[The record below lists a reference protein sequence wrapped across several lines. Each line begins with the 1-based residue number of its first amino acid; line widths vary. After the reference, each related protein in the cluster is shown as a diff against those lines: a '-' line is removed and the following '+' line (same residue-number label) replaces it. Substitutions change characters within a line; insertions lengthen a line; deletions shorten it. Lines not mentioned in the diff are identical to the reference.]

1 MVVDTENTTSPTETQ
16 PRSGRFD
23 NSKLFSA
30 YHVGLQLLLASL
42 AASIVAAEVLAGG
55 LFVLWVVLMAR
66 GVRYRR
72 TALDIPVLIFIFVR
86 LLSIVFSEYPSMSYI
101 TITRELVYYAGYFFT
116 VYYLQNVGRQRIES
130 LLKVLF
136 VSTGVITVIAIAQFL
151 LGHTLRVNA
160 LTGGGML
167 STQLAFVILVALVA
181 KDVKSIFR
189 SPMVFW
195 LLISVFAIGL
205 ALSMTRGDW
214 IATAAGIVLFSAMF
228 NRKLLFGMI
237 AFSLVLVL
245 VVPSVRHRMTTLE
258 NPLQNTS
265 DRITLWKNAVAL
277 IGVHPVLGFGPETF
291 HAVFRDVDHL
301 VDKEVGAWHNDILQ
315 LYMESGGIGVLSF
328 ALYMGCLL
336 FLSLRL
342 IMHFRYRRDE
352 LNVGWMG
359 LLVLIAYLIS
369 GMFTMPTI
377 SITNG
382 ILFRFLI
389 AIVAVEHQRVFR
401 QPGKV

>member
-1 MVVDTENTTSPTETQ
+1 MIVDTGNNTSPTETQ
-16 PRSGRFD
+16 LRSGRFD

-30 YHVGLQLLLASL
+30 YHVGLQLLLVSL

-72 TALDIPVLIFIFVR
+72 TALDIPVLIFILVR
-86 LLSIVFSEYPSMSYI
+86 LLSIVFSEYPSMSYV

-116 VYYLQNVGRQRIES
+116 VYYLQNVGRQKIES
-130 LLKVLF
+130 LLTVLF
-136 VSTGVITVIAIAQFL
+136 ISTGAITAIAITQFL

-167 STQLAFVILVALVA
+167 STQLAFVMLVALVA

-189 SPMVFW
+189 SPMIFW
-195 LLISVFAIGL
+195 LLMSVCAIGL

-214 IATAAGIVLFSAMF
+214 IATAAGVVLFSAVF

-237 AFSLVLVL
+237 AFSLVLLL

-265 DRITLWKNAVAL
+265 DRITLWKNAVSI

-291 HAVFRDVDHL
+291 HEVFKDVEHL
-301 VDKEVGAWHNDILQ
+301 GDKQIGAWHNDVLQ

-328 ALYMGCLL
+328 GLYMGCLL

-342 IMHFRYRRDE
+342 IMHSRYRPDE
-352 LNVGWMG
+352 LNIGWMG
-359 LLVLIAYLIS
+359 LLLLVAYLIS

-389 AIVAVEHQRVFR
+389 AIVAVEYQHVFR
-401 QPGKV
+401 QPGKA

>member
-1 MVVDTENTTSPTETQ
+1 MAIDTENSTFPTGD
-16 PRSGRFD
+16 RLHLGRFD

-30 YHVGLQLLLASL
+30 YHVGLQLLLVSL

-72 TALDIPVLIFIFVR
+72 TALDIPVLIFILVR
-86 LLSIVFSEYPSMSYI
+86 LLSIVFSEYPSMSYV

-116 VYYLQNVGRQRIES
+116 VYYLQNVRPQKIES
-130 LLKVLF
+130 LLKVLII
-136 VSTGVITVIAIAQFL
+136 STGAITAIAITQFL

-167 STQLAFVILVALVA
+167 STQLAFVMLVALVA

-195 LLISVFAIGL
+195 LLMSVCAIGL

-214 IATAAGIVLFSAMF
+214 IATAAGVVLFSAVF

-237 AFSLVLVL
+237 AFSLVLLL

-265 DRITLWKNAVAL
+265 DRITLWKNAVSI

-291 HAVFRDVDHL
+291 HAVFTDVEHL
-301 VDKEVGAWHNDILQ
+301 GDKQIGAWHNDVLQ

-328 ALYMGCLL
+328 GLYMGCLL

-342 IMHFRYRRDE
+342 IMHSRYRPDE
-352 LNVGWMG
+352 LNIGWMG
-359 LLVLIAYLIS
+359 LLLLVAYLIS

-389 AIVAVEHQRVFR
+389 AIVAVEYQHVFR
-401 QPGKV
+401 QPGKA

>member
-1 MVVDTENTTSPTETQ
+1 MVVDAENTASPTEAQ
-16 PRSGRFD
+16 LHPARFD
-23 NSKLFSA
+23 NSKWFSA
-30 YHVGLQLLLASL
+30 YHIGLQLLLASL
-42 AASIVAAEVLAGG
+42 AASIVAAEILAGG
-55 LFVLWVVLMAR
+55 LFVLWVILMAR
-66 GVRYRR
+66 GVQYRR
-72 TALDIPVLIFIFVR
+72 TAMDIPVLILILVR
-86 LLSIVFSEYPSMSYI
+86 LLSIVFSEYPSMSYV
-101 TITRELVYYAGYFFT
+101 TITRELVYYGGYFFT
-116 VYYLQNVGRQRIES
+116 VYYLQNVGREKLES

-136 VSTGVITVIAIAQFL
+136 VSTGAITVIAIAQFL

-167 STQLAFVILVALVA
+167 STQLTFVMLVALVA

-189 SPMVFW
+189 SLLVFW
-195 LLISVFAIGL
+195 LMMSVCAIGL

-214 IATAAGIVLFSAMF
+214 IATAAGILLFSAMF
-228 NRKLLFGMI
+228 NRRLLFGMI

-245 VVPSVRHRMTTLE
+245 MVPSVRHRMTTLE

-265 DRITLWKNAVAL
+265 DRITLWKNAVTL
-277 IGVHPVLGFGPETF
+277 IHVHPVLGFGPETF
-291 HAVFRDVDHL
+291 HEVFKDVDHL
-301 VDKEVGAWHNDILQ
+301 EDKQVGAWHNDVLQ
-315 LYMESGGIGVLSF
+315 LYMESGGIGVLAF

-336 FLSLRL
+336 FLSLKL
-342 IMHFRYRRDE
+342 IMRSQYRRDE
-352 LNVGWMG
+352 LNIGWMG
-359 LLVLIAYLIS
+359 LLLLLAYLIS

-401 QPGKV
+401 QPGKA

>member
-1 MVVDTENTTSPTETQ
+1 
-16 PRSGRFD
+16 
-23 NSKLFSA
+23 
-30 YHVGLQLLLASL
+30 
-42 AASIVAAEVLAGG
+42 
-55 LFVLWVVLMAR
+55 
-66 GVRYRR
+66 
-72 TALDIPVLIFIFVR
+72 
-86 LLSIVFSEYPSMSYI
+86 
-101 TITRELVYYAGYFFT
+101 
-116 VYYLQNVGRQRIES
+116 
-130 LLKVLF
+130 
-136 VSTGVITVIAIAQFL
+136 
-151 LGHTLRVNA
+151 
-160 LTGGGML
+160 
-167 STQLAFVILVALVA
+167 
-181 KDVKSIFR
+181 
-189 SPMVFW
+189 MVFW